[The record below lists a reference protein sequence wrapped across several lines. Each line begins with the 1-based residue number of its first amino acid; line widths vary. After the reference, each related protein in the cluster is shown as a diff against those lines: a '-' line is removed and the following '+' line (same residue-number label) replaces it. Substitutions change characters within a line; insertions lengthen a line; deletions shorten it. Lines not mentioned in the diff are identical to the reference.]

1 MRIFLKILLSIIAI
15 SIMVGGCGIFYI
27 TRGLDTGEKVVIEDI
42 NLSSVNDG
50 IYKGKYNAGRWS
62 NEVNVT
68 VKDHKITKIDV
79 VKDVTISKQEV
90 KEEIIKNVIE
100 KQNTNVDVVSGA
112 TVTSKA
118 YLKSMENAF
127 KK

>member
-1 MRIFLKILLSIIAI
+1 MRVFFKIVLSILVIL
-15 SIMVGGCGIFYI
+15 IMAGGCGIFYL
-27 TRGLDTGEKVVIEDI
+27 TRGLDTGEKVVIDDI

-50 IYKGKYNAGRWS
+50 VYKGKYNAGRWS
-62 NEVNVT
+62 NEVNVI

-90 KEEIIKNVIE
+90 KEGIINDVIK

-118 YLKSMENAF
+118 YLKSIENAF